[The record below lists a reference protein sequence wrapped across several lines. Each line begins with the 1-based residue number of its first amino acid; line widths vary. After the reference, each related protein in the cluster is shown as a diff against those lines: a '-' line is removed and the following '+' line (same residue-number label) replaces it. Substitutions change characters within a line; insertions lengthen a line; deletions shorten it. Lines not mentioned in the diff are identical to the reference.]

1 MHGIKYTRMIE
12 DGDSSVYRK
21 LKEVKPYG
29 KQLVEKVECRNH
41 LVRNFSLK
49 LRELMSTIANNC
61 NEVSGK
67 SLPERKNSVLS
78 SDQDEK
84 LARNRPHRPYPSDPP
99 RNPYLLR
106 TPTSGVRTLRVTG
119 RAQPH
124 HSAAEGGFGLV
135 TPFTPL
141 TQIVRIWQ
149 LERKVLTLNRS
160 GFDRE
165 IKKNIWLKIAMQCS
179 TEFRRNVTF
188 QQVEELKK
196 HLQSCPTSQQYFRQ
210 AETSVGVL
218 RLHTCIYVQEA

>member
-78 SDQDEK
+78 SG
-84 LARNRPHRPYPSDPP
+84 P
-99 RNPYLLR
+99 
-106 TPTSGVRTLRVTG
+106 G
-119 RAQPH
+119 
-124 HSAAEGGFGLV
+124 
-135 TPFTPL
+135 
-141 TQIVRIWQ
+141 
-149 LERKVLTLNRS
+149 
-160 GFDRE
+160 
-165 IKKNIWLKIAMQCS
+165 
-179 TEFRRNVTF
+179 
-188 QQVEELKK
+188 
-196 HLQSCPTSQQYFRQ
+196 
-210 AETSVGVL
+210 
-218 RLHTCIYVQEA
+218 

>member
-1 MHGIKYTRMIE
+1 MHGIKYTRMIG
-12 DGDSSVYRK
+12 DGDNSVYRK
-21 LKEVKPYG
+21 LKEVKPYD

-41 LVRNFSLK
+41 LLRNFSSK
-49 LRELMSTIANNC
+49 LRKLMSTIANNC

-67 SLPERKNSVLS
+67 PLPERKNSVLS
-78 SDQDEK
+78 SGQDEK

-99 RNPYLLR
+99 LNPYLLR
-106 TPTSGVRTLRVTG
+106 TPTSGVRTLHRTELSHRHSLRVTG

-165 IKKNIWLKIAMQCS
+165 IKKNIWFKIAMQCS

-188 QQVEELKK
+188 QQV
-196 HLQSCPTSQQYFRQ
+196 
-210 AETSVGVL
+210 
-218 RLHTCIYVQEA
+218 